1 MRRILNHQH
10 MYRIKRVLEIHFL
23 IIFLIHKFIEKLGSI
38 YGRNMLYK

>member
-10 MYRIKRVLEIHFL
+10 MHRIKRLEIHFL